1 MTPEARLE
9 SIFRSILEDD
19 SLVLTDELT
28 AADVPAWDS
37 VAHINLMFTIESQF
51 GVEFSDEQLNGFKNV
66 GELRRHVTEHAVK

>member
-1 MTPEARLE
+1 M
-9 SIFRSILEDD
+9 
-19 SLVLTDELT
+19 
-28 AADVPAWDS
+28 PAWDS